1 MKSRGLYDVTFCPQD
16 CVPHFLSMTFNEED
30 VPCSP
35 FEINVSKAP
44 SVPAVEEKKQSL
56 IGIVDQVNA
65 INFKAPPMANL
76 ISNITGTKSQL
87 KKYFLI
93 EFFRTK

>member
-1 MKSRGLYDVTFCPQD
+1 MLMKSRGLYDVTFCPQE
-16 CVPHFLSMTFNEED
+16 CVPHFLSMTFNEEE

-76 ISNITGTKSQL
+76 TSNITGT
-87 KKYFLI
+87 
-93 EFFRTK
+93 